1 MSKKQAEKFNKE
13 GLAHYKAWQLEDAI
27 ASFEK
32 AVEKDDSVA
41 EYPLN
46 LARAC
51 ARAGRY
57 DQVMEALG
65 SYLHLESESAASTR
79 YERIFSS
86 APDDVETLLVGTM
99 STMKLPMQQIGKALQ
114 MWLEYRIAIGEQPLR
129 VPKPELWAGGITYA
143 ILKVNFDEDHA
154 PRVAEAYDIS
164 TRAIRDKYHE
174 LVEALDLM
182 PADYRYFTG
191 DKNPLDK
198 LVEAAQLLET
208 MDEKFKE

>member
-1 MSKKQAEKFNKE
+1 MSKKQDEKFNE
-13 GLAHYKAWQLEDAI
+13 AGLDHYKAWQLEDAI

-41 EYPLN
+41 QYPLN

-65 SYLHLESESAASTR
+65 SYLHLETDSAASTR
-79 YERIFSS
+79 YQRIFSS
-86 APDDVETLLVGTM
+86 APDDVETLLVDTM
-99 STMKLPMQQIGKALQ
+99 SAMKLPMKQIGKALQ

-154 PRVAEAYDIS
+154 PRVADAYDIS
-164 TRAIRDKYHE
+164 TRAVRDKYHE

>member
-1 MSKKQAEKFNKE
+1 MSKKQAAKLNKE
-13 GLAHYKAWQLEDAI
+13 GLAHYTAWQLEDAI
-27 ASFEK
+27 TAFQQAAE
-32 AVEKDDSVA
+32 ADDSTA

-65 SYLHLESESAASTR
+65 NYLHLETETAVSAR
-79 YERIFSS
+79 YQRIFSS
-86 APDDVETLLVGTM
+86 APDDVETLLVDTM
-99 STMKLPMQQIGKALQ
+99 SVIKLPMQQIGKALQ

-129 VPKPELWAGGITYA
+129 VPKPALWAGGITYA

-154 PRVAEAYDIS
+154 PRVAEAYSIS
-164 TRAIRDKYHE
+164 QRAIREKYQE
-174 LVEALDLM
+174 LVKALDLM

-191 DKNPLDK
+191 DENPLDK

>member
-1 MSKKQAEKFNKE
+1 MSKKQAQKFNAD

-27 ASFEK
+27 TAFQDAVK
-32 AVEKDDSVA
+32 ADGTVA

-65 SYLHLESESAASTR
+65 SYLHLETDTAASTR
-79 YERIFSS
+79 YQRIFSS
-86 APDDVETLLVGTM
+86 AADDVETLLVDTM
-99 STMKLPMQQIGKALQ
+99 SKMKLPMKQIGKGLQ

-154 PRVAEAYDIS
+154 PRVAKAFDIS
-164 TRAIRDKYHE
+164 QRAIRDKYHE

-191 DKNPLDK
+191 DENPLDK